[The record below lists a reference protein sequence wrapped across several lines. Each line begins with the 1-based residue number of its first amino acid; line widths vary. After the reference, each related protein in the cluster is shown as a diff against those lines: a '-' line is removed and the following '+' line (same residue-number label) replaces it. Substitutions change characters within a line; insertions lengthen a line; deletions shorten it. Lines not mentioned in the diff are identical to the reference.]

1 MANNDPYG
9 DDETNGMRELRKQ
22 LKKEKERR
30 EAAESRLEALE
41 QGQYSRNIRQAL
53 TDRGLNPQVAK
64 FYPQGRPTTDD
75 SVDEWVEENRALF
88 GFPQKPVQSTE
99 TTVPEDVRRGYQN
112 LKDMSAAETYTEMD
126 FKSKLAEATNEAEV
140 MEILR
145 TYQPPM
151 Q

>member
-9 DDETNGMRELRKQ
+9 DDGNGFAGLRKQ
-22 LKKEKERR
+22 LKEEKRLRKEA
-30 EAAESRLEALE
+30 EARLVALE
-41 QGQYSRNIRQAL
+41 QGQYSRSIREAL
-53 TDRGLNPQVAK
+53 TERGLNPQVAK
-64 FYPQGRPTTDD
+64 FYPAGRPTTDD

-88 GFPQKPVQSTE
+88 GFPQKPEASTE
-99 TTVPEDVRRGYQN
+99 STVPEEVRRGYQN

-126 FKSKLAEATNEAEV
+126 FKSKLAAASNEAEV
-140 MEILR
+140 MELLR